1 MTGKEDWPK
10 GREPACAI
18 AQLANALTTAIGW
31 MPRMSADELDRCGRG
46 LAIASAALVDIIG
59 ARGEEASEQGGEI
72 VDLFPQCEA
81 PADGEGG
88 RCPNRA
94 SARIRWSRARP
105 PGRGQVYACASCAP
119 KVRANVTAFGLGKL
133 EP

>member
-1 MTGKEDWPK
+1 MGESDWPK
-10 GREPACAI
+10 GREPAYAI
-18 AQLANALTTAIGW
+18 AELANALTTAIGW
-31 MPRMSADELDRCGRG
+31 MPHMSADELERCGRD
-46 LAIASAALVDIIG
+46 LSIASAALADIMW
-59 ARGEEASEQGGEI
+59 ARGESVAEQGGE
-72 VDLFPQCEA
+72 VVHLFPQCEA